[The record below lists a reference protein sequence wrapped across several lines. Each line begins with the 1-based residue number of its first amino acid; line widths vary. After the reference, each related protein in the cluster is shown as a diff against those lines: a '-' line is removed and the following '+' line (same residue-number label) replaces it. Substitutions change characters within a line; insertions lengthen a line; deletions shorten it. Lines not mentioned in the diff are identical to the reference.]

1 MHQDH
6 PTRRLRRA
14 RALARTARPDMRP
27 ALRLALSIS
36 MFGAV
41 LYALN
46 ALI

>member
-6 PTRRLRRA
+6 STRRVRRA

-36 MFGAV
+36 MLGAV